1 MLAVTAWTTLTGP
14 TMNHPIFFTRS
25 LLIFAAVTS
34 LLACTDQVEPT
45 VSVPA
50 VAAKPAMPLTG
61 CGASATRISEIQ
73 GNDAQSALLGRVV
86 TVQAVVTFAPISEL
100 GGLFVQEEREDRDG
114 DPSTSEG
121 LFLTTNTVRNAKVG
135 DIVRATGTV
144 AELGDATMTGL
155 GKTLTSL
162 SELSEFRVCGQGK
175 PPSEV
180 NIEQAPLVAGDWE
193 RFEAM
198 RVHLDLPVTVIRND
212 GLRRSGEMLI
222 SLKGRQ
228 FVPTQLHPPGEEAR
242 KLAEENTRNRILLDD
257 ASLAQF
263 PDKITWLPVPL
274 SNDAPYRLGTRLG
287 EVHGVLDERAGSYR
301 IHVLQTP
308 VVEQAPRPKTPPLLG
323 GKLKIASFNL
333 LNWFNGDGKKGGFPT
348 PRGARNFEDEQRQR
362 GKLIAAI
369 LAIKPDIAGLMEVEN
384 DGDEKLNALAEIVAE
399 LNRQSGLG
407 YQIVPTPEAKVG
419 SDAIRVAIIYRAKIV
434 QLKGAAA
441 TLVDPP
447 FENFNR
453 VPLAQTFQHGKDG
466 GVFTLVVNHFKS
478 KGCSRDVDEAN
489 SDHND
494 GQGCYNSK
502 RVEAARALIAWL
514 KTDPTKSGD
523 PDQLIVGDLNAY
535 AKEDPIRLL
544 REEGFRYLDEGS
556 LETPHF
562 SFSYDGLLGSL
573 DHALA
578 SESLKKQVRSAEVW
592 HINAEE
598 YPGFAYDSDISEP
611 PPGATVNPNAKKL
624 ETALRALLYRKTPFR
639 SSDHDPM
646 IIGLNLEH

>member
-1 MLAVTAWTTLTGP
+1 
-14 TMNHPIFFTRS
+14 MNHSLFFARS
-25 LLIFAAVTS
+25 LLVSAALIP
-34 LLACTDQVEPT
+34 LLACSDHVEPE
-45 VSVPA
+45 VSAPV
-50 VAAKPAMPLTG
+50 VAAKPAIPLTG
-61 CGASATRISEIQ
+61 CGAVATRISEIQ
-73 GNDAQSALLGRVV
+73 GNEAQSGLLGRVV
-86 TVQAVVTFAPISEL
+86 TVQAVVTFAPIADL

-114 DPSTSEG
+114 EPSTSEG
-121 LFLTTNTVRNAKVG
+121 LFLTTNAVKTAKVG

-144 AELGDATMTGL
+144 AELGDTAMSGL

-175 PPSEV
+175 PPSEA
-180 NIEQAPLVAGDWE
+180 NIEQAPLVAADWE
-193 RFEAM
+193 RYEAM
-198 RVHLDLPVTVIRND
+198 QVHLDLPVTVIRND
-212 GLRRSGEMLI
+212 GLRRSGEVLI
-222 SLKGRQ
+222 SLNGRQ
-228 FVPTQLHPPGEEAR
+228 FAPTQLHPPGEEAR
-242 KLAEENTRNRILLDD
+242 KLAEENTRNRIWLDD

-263 PDKITWLPVPL
+263 PGKITWLPVAL
-274 SNDAPYRLGTRLG
+274 SNDAPYRLGTRLAQ
-287 EVHGVLDERAGSYR
+287 VHGVLDERAGSYR
-301 IHVLQTP
+301 IHVLQAP
-308 VVEQAPRPKTPPLLG
+308 VTEQAPRPKTPPLTTG
-323 GKLKIASFNL
+323 ALKIASFNM

-348 PRGARNFEDEQRQR
+348 PRGATNFDDSQRQR

-384 DGDEKLNALAEIVAE
+384 DGDEKLNALTEIVAD

-407 YQIVPTPEAKVG
+407 YQIVPTPEPKVG
-419 SDAIRVAIIYRAKIV
+419 GDAIRVAIIYRARIV
-434 QLKGAAA
+434 QLKGASA

-453 VPLAQTFQHGKDG
+453 VPLAQTFQHGKNG

-478 KGCSRDVDEAN
+478 KGCGSDVDEAN
-489 SDHND
+489 ADHGD

-502 RVEAARALIAWL
+502 RVEAARALLAWL

-544 REEGFRYLDEGS
+544 KEEGFRYLGEGS
-556 LETPHF
+556 AEAPHF

-578 SESLKKQVRSAEVW
+578 SESLKKQVRAAEVW

-611 PPGATVNPNAKKL
+611 PPGATINPDAKKL
-624 ETALRALLYRKTPFR
+624 EAATRALLYRRTPFR
-639 SSDHDPM
+639 SSDHDPL
-646 IIGLNLEH
+646 IVGLTLEN

>member
-1 MLAVTAWTTLTGP
+1 
-14 TMNHPIFFTRS
+14 MNHPLFFTRS
-25 LLIFAAVTS
+25 LLIVAAVTS
-34 LLACTDQVEPT
+34 LLACTDQVAPVANAPT
-45 VSVPA
+45 
-50 VAAKPAMPLTG
+50 VAAKPTIPLTG
-61 CGASATRISEIQ
+61 CGAAATRISEIQ
-73 GNDAQSALLGRVV
+73 GNDAQSGLLGRVV
-86 TVQAVVTFAPISEL
+86 TVQAVVTFAPISDL

-114 DPSTSEG
+114 EPGTSEG
-121 LFLTTNTVRNAKVG
+121 LFLTTNAVKTAKIG
-135 DIVRATGTV
+135 DIIRATGTV
-144 AELGDATMTGL
+144 AELGDAAMTGV

-175 PPSEV
+175 LPSEA

-193 RFEAM
+193 RYEAM
-198 RVHLDLPVTVIRND
+198 QVQLDLPVTVIRND
-212 GLRRSGEMLI
+212 GLRRSGEVLV
-222 SLKGRQ
+222 SLNGRQ
-228 FVPTQLHPPGEEAR
+228 FAPTQLHPPGEEAR
-242 KLAEENTRNRILLDD
+242 KLAEENTRNRIWLDD

-263 PDKITWLPVPL
+263 PGKIAWLPVPL
-274 SNDAPYRLGTRLG
+274 SNDAPYRLGTRLAQ
-287 EVHGVLDERAGSYR
+287 VHGVLDERAGSYR
-301 IHVLQTP
+301 IHVLQAP
-308 VVEQAPRPKTPPLLG
+308 VTEQAPRQKTPPLLG
-323 GKLKIASFNL
+323 GALKIASFNM

-348 PRGARNFEDEQRQR
+348 PRGAASFEDAQRQR
-362 GKLIAAI
+362 AKLIAAI

-407 YQIVPTPEAKVG
+407 YQIVPSPDPKVG
-419 SDAIRVAIIYRAKIV
+419 NDAIRVAIIYRAKIV

-441 TLVDPP
+441 TLVEPP

-478 KGCSRDVDEAN
+478 KGCGSAVDEAN
-489 SDHND
+489 ADRGD
-494 GQGCYNSK
+494 GQSCYNSK
-502 RVEAARALIAWL
+502 RVEAARVLIAWL
-514 KTDPTKSGD
+514 KTDPTQSGD

-544 REEGFRYLDEGS
+544 QEEGFRHLGES
-556 LETPHF
+556 SAEAPHF

-578 SESLKKQVRSAEVW
+578 SESLKKQVRSIEVW

-611 PPGATVNPNAKKL
+611 PPGATVNPDTLKL
-624 ETALRALLYRKTPFR
+624 DAATRALLYRKTPFR
-639 SSDHDPM
+639 SSDHDPL
-646 IIGLNLEH
+646 IVGLTLEN

>member
-1 MLAVTAWTTLTGP
+1 
-14 TMNHPIFFTRS
+14 MNHPFFNSRS
-25 LLIFAAVTS
+25 LLIIAALMP
-34 LLACTDQVEPT
+34 LLACSDHVEPVVT
-45 VSVPA
+45 APVL
-50 VAAKPAMPLTG
+50 AAKPAIPLTG
-61 CGASATRISEIQ
+61 CGAIATRISEIQ
-73 GNDAQSALLGRVV
+73 GNDAQSGLLGRVV
-86 TVQAVVTFAPISEL
+86 TVQAVVTFAPISGL

-121 LFLTTNTVRNAKVG
+121 LFLTTNAVKTAKVG
-135 DIVRATGTV
+135 DIIRATGTV
-144 AELGDATMTGL
+144 AELGDAAMTGV

-175 PPSEV
+175 LPREA

-193 RFEAM
+193 RYEAM

-212 GLRRSGEMLI
+212 GLRRSGEVLV
-222 SLKGRQ
+222 SLNGRQ
-228 FVPTQLHPPGEEAR
+228 FVPTQLHPPGDEAR
-242 KLAEENTRNRILLDD
+242 KLTEENYRNRIWLDD

-263 PDKITWLPVPL
+263 PSKITWLPVPL
-274 SNDAPYRLGTRLG
+274 GNDAPYRLGTRLAQ
-287 EVHGVLDERAGSYR
+287 VHGVLDERMGSYR
-301 IHVLQTP
+301 IHVLQAP
-308 VVEQAPRPKTPPLLG
+308 VAEQAPRPKTPPLMAG
-323 GKLKIASFNL
+323 ALKIASFNM

-348 PRGARNFEDEQRQR
+348 PRGATNIDDAQRQR
-362 GKLIAAI
+362 SKLIAAI
-369 LAIKPDIAGLMEVEN
+369 LAIKPDVAGLMEVEN
-384 DGDEKLNALAEIVAE
+384 DGDEKLNALTEIVAE

-407 YQIVPTPEAKVG
+407 YQIVPSPEAKVG
-419 SDAIRVAIIYRAKIV
+419 GDAIRVAIIYRAKIV

-478 KGCSRDVDEAN
+478 KGCGTDVDEAN
-489 SDHND
+489 SDRGD

-502 RVEAARALIAWL
+502 RVEAARALAAWL
-514 KTDPTKSGD
+514 KADPTKSGD

-544 REEGFRYLDEGS
+544 QEEGFRYLGEGS
-556 LETPHF
+556 AEAPHF

-578 SESLKKQVRSAEVW
+578 SESLKKQVRSVEVW

-611 PPGATVNPNAKKL
+611 PPGATVNPDAKKL
-624 ETALRALLYRKTPFR
+624 EAATRALLYRRTPFR
-639 SSDHDPM
+639 SSDHDPL
-646 IIGLNLEH
+646 IIALTLEH

>member
-1 MLAVTAWTTLTGP
+1 
-14 TMNHPIFFTRS
+14 MNYPVFFTRA
-25 LLIFAAVTS
+25 LLICAALIP
-34 LLACTDQVEPT
+34 LLACTDDVEPAPSAP
-45 VSVPA
+45 V
-50 VAAKPAMPLTG
+50 VAAKPAVPLTG
-61 CGASATRISEIQ
+61 CGAIATHISEIQ
-73 GNDAQSALLGRVV
+73 GNEAQSALLGRVV
-86 TVQAVVTFAPISEL
+86 TVQAVVTFAPITDL

-114 DPSTSEG
+114 EPSTSEG
-121 LFLTTNTVRNAKVG
+121 LFLATNAVKTAKVG
-135 DIVRATGTV
+135 DTVRATGTV
-144 AELGDATMTGL
+144 SELGDTPMSGL

-175 PPSEV
+175 PPSEA
-180 NIEQAPLVAGDWE
+180 NIEQAPLVSSDWE
-193 RFEAM
+193 RYEAM
-198 RVHLDLPVTVIRND
+198 QVHLDLPVTVIRND
-212 GLRRSGEMLI
+212 GLRRSGELLV
-222 SLKGRQ
+222 SLNGRQ
-228 FVPTQLHPPGEEAR
+228 FAPTQLHPPGEEAR
-242 KLAEENTRNRILLDD
+242 KVSEENTRNRIWLDD

-263 PDKITWLPVPL
+263 PSKITWLPVPL

-301 IHVLQTP
+301 IHVLQAP
-308 VVEQAPRPKTPPLLG
+308 VAEQAPRPKAPPLLG
-323 GKLKIASFNL
+323 GALKIASFNM

-348 PRGARNFEDEQRQR
+348 PRGAGNFDDAQRQR

-384 DGDEKLNALAEIVAE
+384 DGDEKLNALNEIVAE

-407 YQIVPTPEAKVG
+407 YQIAPPPEPKVG
-419 SDAIRVAIIYRAKIV
+419 GDAIRVAIIYRGRIV

-453 VPLAQTFQHGKDG
+453 VPLAQTFQQGKNG
-466 GVFTLVVNHFKS
+466 GVFTVVVNHFKS
-478 KGCSRDVDEAN
+478 KGCGTPDEAN
-489 SDHND
+489 ADRGD

-502 RVEAARALIAWL
+502 RVEAARALLAWL

-523 PDQLIVGDLNAY
+523 PDQLIIGDLNAY
-535 AKEDPIRLL
+535 AKEDPIRLMK
-544 REEGFRYLDEGS
+544 EEGFRYLGEGS
-556 LETPHF
+556 NEAPHF

-578 SESLKKQVRSAEVW
+578 SESLKKQVRSVEVW

-611 PPGATVNPNAKKL
+611 PPGATVNPDAKKL
-624 ETALRALLYRKTPFR
+624 EAATRALLYRRTPFR
-639 SSDHDPM
+639 SSDHDPL
-646 IIGLNLEH
+646 IVGLTLEN

>member
-1 MLAVTAWTTLTGP
+1 
-14 TMNHPIFFTRS
+14 MNHPLFFTRS
-25 LLIFAAVTS
+25 LLIFAA
-34 LLACTDQVEPT
+34 LIPLFACTDQVEPAP
-45 VSVPA
+45 SAPA
-50 VAAKPAMPLTG
+50 VAAKPAIPLTG
-61 CGASATRISEIQ
+61 CGAAATKISEIQ
-73 GNDAQSALLGRVV
+73 GNEAQSALLGRVV
-86 TVQAVVTFAPISEL
+86 TVQAVVTFAPISDL

-121 LFLTTNTVRNAKVG
+121 LFLTTNAVKTAKVG
-135 DIVRATGTV
+135 DIIRATGTV
-144 AELGDATMTGL
+144 AELGDAAMTGL

-175 PPSEV
+175 PPSEA

-193 RFEAM
+193 RYEAM
-198 RVHLDLPVTVIRND
+198 RVHLDLPVTIIRND
-212 GLRRSGEMLI
+212 GLRRSGEVLI
-222 SLKGRQ
+222 SLNGRQ

-242 KLAEENTRNRILLDD
+242 KLAEDNTRNRIWLDD

-263 PDKITWLPVPL
+263 PGKIAWLPVAL
-274 SNDAPYRLGTRLG
+274 SNDAPYRLGTRLAQ
-287 EVHGVLDERAGSYR
+287 VHGVLDERVGSYR
-301 IHVLQTP
+301 IHVLQPP
-308 VVEQAPRPKTPPLLG
+308 VTEQAPRPKTPPLLG
-323 GKLKIASFNL
+323 GTLKIASFNM

-348 PRGARNFEDEQRQR
+348 ARGATNFDDAQRQR

-384 DGDEKLNALAEIVAE
+384 DGDEKLSALAEIVAE

-407 YQIVPTPEAKVG
+407 YQMAPLPDTKLGA
-419 SDAIRVAIIYRAKIV
+419 DAIRVAIIYRAKIV

-466 GVFTLVVNHFKS
+466 GIFTLVVNHFKS
-478 KGCSRDVDEAN
+478 KGCSSAVDEAN

-502 RVEAARALIAWL
+502 RVEAARALSAWL
-514 KTDPTKSGD
+514 KADPTKSGD

-535 AKEDPIRLL
+535 AQEDPIRLL
-544 REEGFRYLDEGS
+544 KEEGFRYLGEGS
-556 LETPHF
+556 AEAPHF

-578 SESLKKQVRSAEVW
+578 SESLKKQVRSVEVW

-598 YPGFAYDSDISEP
+598 YPGFAYDSDVSEP
-611 PPGATVNPNAKKL
+611 PPGATVNPDAKKL
-624 ETALRALLYRKTPFR
+624 EAITRALLYRRTPFR
-639 SSDHDPM
+639 SSDHDPLT
-646 IIGLNLEH
+646 IGLTLEN

>member
-1 MLAVTAWTTLTGP
+1 
-14 TMNHPIFFTRS
+14 MNYSVFFTRA
-25 LLIFAAVTS
+25 LLICAALIP
-34 LLACTDQVEPT
+34 LLACTDDVA
-45 VSVPA
+45 PA
-50 VAAKPAMPLTG
+50 PSAPVAAAKAAVPLTG
-61 CGASATRISEIQ
+61 CGAVATHISEIQ
-73 GNDAQSALLGRVV
+73 GNEAQSALLGRVV
-86 TVQAVVTFAPISEL
+86 TVQAVVTFAPITDL

-114 DPSTSEG
+114 EPSTSEG
-121 LFLTTNTVRNAKVG
+121 LFLTTNAVKTAKVG

-144 AELGDATMTGL
+144 SELGDTTMTGL

-175 PPSEV
+175 PPSEA
-180 NIEQAPLVAGDWE
+180 NIEQAPLVSSDWE
-193 RFEAM
+193 RYEAM
-198 RVHLDLPVTVIRND
+198 QVHLDLPVTVIRND
-212 GLRRSGEMLI
+212 GLRRSGELLV
-222 SLKGRQ
+222 SLNGRQ
-228 FVPTQLHPPGEEAR
+228 FAATQLHPPGEEAR
-242 KLAEENTRNRILLDD
+242 KVSEENTRNRIWLDD

-263 PDKITWLPVPL
+263 PSKIAWLPVPL

-301 IHVLQTP
+301 IHVLQAP
-308 VVEQAPRPKTPPLLG
+308 VAEQAPRPKAPPLLG
-323 GKLKIASFNL
+323 GALKIASFNM

-348 PRGARNFEDEQRQR
+348 PRGAGNFDDAQRQR

-384 DGDEKLNALAEIVAE
+384 DGDEKLNALNEIVAE

-407 YQIVPTPEAKVG
+407 YQIAPPPEPKVG
-419 SDAIRVAIIYRAKIV
+419 GDAIRVAIIYRGRIV

-441 TLVDPP
+441 TLVGPP

-453 VPLAQTFQHGKDG
+453 VPMAQTFQQGKSG
-466 GVFTLVVNHFKS
+466 GVFTVVVNHFKS
-478 KGCSRDVDEAN
+478 KGCGTPDEAN
-489 SDHND
+489 ADRGD

-502 RVEAARALIAWL
+502 RVEAARALLAWL

-523 PDQLIVGDLNAY
+523 PDQLIIGDLNAY
-535 AKEDPIRLL
+535 AKEDPIRLMK
-544 REEGFRYLDEGS
+544 EEGFRYLGEGS
-556 LETPHF
+556 NEAPHF

-578 SESLKKQVRSAEVW
+578 SESLKKQVRSVEVW

-611 PPGATVNPNAKKL
+611 PPGATVNPDAKKL
-624 ETALRALLYRKTPFR
+624 EAATRALLYRRTPFR
-639 SSDHDPM
+639 SSDHDPL
-646 IIGLNLEH
+646 IVGLTLES

>member
-1 MLAVTAWTTLTGP
+1 
-14 TMNHPIFFTRS
+14 MNHPYFYMRS
-25 LLIFAAVTS
+25 LLIFVAVIPI
-34 LLACTDQVEPT
+34 LACSDHVEPKAT
-45 VSVPA
+45 APVA
-50 VAAKPAMPLTG
+50 AAKPAIPLTG
-61 CGASATRISEIQ
+61 CGAAATRISEIQ
-73 GNDAQSALLGRVV
+73 GNDAQSGMLGRVV
-86 TVQAVVTFAPISEL
+86 TVQAVVTFAPIADL

-121 LFLTTNTVRNAKVG
+121 LFLTTNAVKTAKVG

-144 AELGDATMTGL
+144 AELGDAAMTAS

-175 PPSEV
+175 IPSEA

-193 RFEAM
+193 RYEGM

-212 GLRRSGEMLI
+212 SLRRSGEVLV
-222 SLKGRQ
+222 SLNGRQ
-228 FVPTQLHPPGEEAR
+228 FVPTQLHAPGEDAR
-242 KLAEENTRNRILLDD
+242 KLGEENIRNRIWLDD

-263 PDKITWLPVPL
+263 PSKISWLPVPL
-274 SNDAPYRLGTRLG
+274 SNDAPYRLGTRLAQ
-287 EVHGVLDERAGSYR
+287 VHGVLDERAGSYR
-301 IHVLQTP
+301 IHVLQAP
-308 VVEQAPRPKTPPLLG
+308 VTEQAPRPKTPPLLG
-323 GKLKIASFNL
+323 GTLKIASFNM

-348 PRGARNFEDEQRQR
+348 PRGAQNFADSQRQR
-362 GKLIAAI
+362 TKLVAAI

-399 LNRQSGLG
+399 LNRVSGLD
-407 YQIVPTPEAKVG
+407 YQIVPSPEAKLG
-419 SDAIRVAIIYRAKIV
+419 TDAIRVAIIYQAKVV
-434 QLKGAAA
+434 QLKGPAA
-441 TLVDPP
+441 TLVSPP
-447 FENFNR
+447 FDNFNR
-453 VPLAQTFQHGKDG
+453 VPMAQTFQQGKNG

-478 KGCSRDVDEAN
+478 KGCGEADDAN
-489 SDHND
+489 KDHAD

-544 REEGFRYLDEGS
+544 QEEGFRYLGEG
-556 LETPHF
+556 TADAPHF

-578 SESLKKQVRSAEVW
+578 SESLNKQVRSVEVW

-598 YPGFAYDSDISEP
+598 YPGFAYDSDVSEP
-611 PPGATVNPNAKKL
+611 PPGATVNPDAEKL
-624 ETALRALLYRKTPFR
+624 EAATRALLYRKSPFR
-639 SSDHDPM
+639 SSDHDPL
-646 IIGLNLEH
+646 IIGLTLEH